1 MSNDELTFFEKTLG
15 TLYRPRVVFNSI
27 DEDDMTK
34 GLIIMIVM
42 VLLAAYSSM
51 IYMSKIP
58 LSALSPQ
65 LEGVDV
71 TQFERNMGIL
81 AGVGTGI
88 TIIIGWL
95 ASTLL
100 IHGVGRLSGGGG
112 TLKRFLALHG
122 FASILSLLNQFIR
135 VIDALVMDSDSLTN
149 YFLTYQNIE
158 SKALKALLGTNLF
171 NLWGLATLALL
182 VFAIEENYKVNKTR
196 AILIVL
202 LPSLIYFLFNYIVG

>member
-1 MSNDELTFFEKTLG
+1 MNNDELTFFEKTLG

-42 VLLAAYSSM
+42 VLLTAYSSM

-58 LSALSPQ
+58 LSVLSPQ

-100 IHGVGRLSGGGG
+100 IHGVGRISGGGG
-112 TLKRFLALHG
+112 TLKRFLAMHG
-122 FASILSLLNQFIR
+122 FASLPSLLNQFIR
-135 VIDALVMDSDSLTN
+135 VVDALVMDSDSLTN
-149 YFLTYQNIE
+149 YFLTYQDIE
-158 SKALKALLGTNLF
+158 SKALKAFLGTNLF

-196 AILIVL
+196 SILIVL
-202 LPSLIYFLFNYIVG
+202 LPSLIYFLFNYIIG